1 MLVIVLKTHTISE
14 VAVMLSV
21 SSESI
26 RRYIKSNKLKASR
39 VGRQWRISDEDLKE
53 YFEKNSNENIS
64 K

>member
-1 MLVIVLKTHTISE
+1 
-14 VAVMLSV
+14 MLSV

>member
-1 MLVIVLKTHTISE
+1 MIVLKTHTISE

>member
-1 MLVIVLKTHTISE
+1 VIVLKTHTISE

>member
-1 MLVIVLKTHTISE
+1 MIVLETHTISE